1 LGGGAKL
8 YRMKRVLWIAAALC
22 VVTPILLVGSCYVQT
37 RQLVTE
43 CEQSCNA
50 QGLKMSS
57 FISEDPL
64 SPFPKGQCICL
75 VEDDDQAAV
84 R

>member
-1 LGGGAKL
+1 
-8 YRMKRVLWIAAALC
+8 MNRVFWTVAALC
-22 VVTPILLVGSCYVQT
+22 IAAPILLVGSCYVQT
-37 RQLVTE
+37 RQLVAE
-43 CEQSCNA
+43 CVQSCEA

-57 FISEDPL
+57 FISDDPL

-75 VEDDDQAAV
+75 VEDDDQGGM